1 MVHNRLV
8 MRLVRALLVAAVA
21 LAGCAPAPLYDE
33 PPPIYATP
41 RGAVHDVRLGE
52 PKWFGKGGSRVPV
65 HITNRGSNPAEY
77 TVVVGVLSADNEI
90 LTDEETWSLRTLQP
104 GESMTTEVVFR
115 SAPNWLMDPDHA
127 EFRLREVIRIPA

>member
-1 MVHNRLV
+1 
-8 MRLVRALLVAAVA
+8 
-21 LAGCAPAPLYDE
+21 
-33 PPPIYATP
+33 
-41 RGAVHDVRLGE
+41 
-52 PKWFGKGGSRVPV
+52 
-65 HITNRGSNPAEY
+65 
-77 TVVVGVLSADNEI
+77 